1 MNSMK
6 PDYVHTEFARA
17 FAARD
22 LEALVNLYEEDAKF
36 VNMDG
41 TEVQGKPGIRVA
53 LQGFLTA
60 AGSDGVMT
68 METNYVSECGDLAM
82 LSNTW
87 VLKATGPDGKPL
99 EMTGKTVEVARKQA
113 DGGWLMVI
121 DNPAGAM

>member
-6 PDYVHTEFARA
+6 PDYVHTEFARV
-17 FAARD
+17 FAARG
-22 LEALVNLYEEDAKF
+22 LEALVSLCEEDTKF
-36 VNMDG
+36 INMGG
-41 TEVQGKPGIRVA
+41 TEVQGTGIRAA

-60 AGSDGVMT
+60 AGSDSVMT

-87 VLKATGPDGKPL
+87 LLKATGPDGKPL